1 MSKNK
6 IYWICQIGGWFTYGL
21 LNLFVFALADEPV
34 TPKRILGYFLLTVI
48 YIMVTHGYR
57 YFIIRWGWLKIISL
71 RLIPKVIGTI
81 IFLSIV
87 TSIIIIFQTR
97 LLENVSQDIPQA
109 FLVEFVIILILY
121 LLWSLIYFMYHYF
134 EKYRSSLKYEAAIN
148 EIQLKQLKSQLNPH
162 FIFNGLNSIRGLIDE
177 NPKKAKQA
185 INQLSNLLRNSLGM
199 DEKRLIHF
207 QEELNTVKDY
217 LDLENVRYEERLK
230 TSFNVHP
237 DSNKFEVPPLMIQ
250 TLIENGIKHGI
261 ATLKEGG
268 TLELSTDV
276 TRSHLIIR
284 IRNSGQYRNGQANNA
299 GGYGL
304 TNTKKRLKLLY
315 GDKAS
320 FKIFNESDQFV
331 MTEVTIPHYY

>member
-6 IYWICQIGGWFTYGL
+6 IYWICQVGGWLTYAL
-21 LNLFVFALADEPV
+21 LNLFVFALTEEPV
-34 TPKRILGYFLLTVI
+34 TLNRILGHFLLAVI
-48 YIMVTHGYR
+48 YIMITHGYR
-57 YFIIRWGWLKIISL
+57 YYIIRWGWLKIISL
-71 RLIPKVIGTI
+71 RLIPKVLGTI
-81 IFLSIV
+81 VLLSIITSVVIFL
-87 TSIIIIFQTR
+87 QTQ
-97 LLENVSQDIPQA
+97 LLEHVSQDITQA
-109 FLVEFVIILILY
+109 FLVEFFITFILY

-148 EIQLKQLKSQLNPH
+148 EIQLQQLKSQLNPH

-177 NPKKAKQA
+177 DPKKAKQA

-199 DEKRLIHF
+199 DEKRLVGF
-207 QEELNTVKDY
+207 QEELNTVQDY

-230 TSFNVHP
+230 TNIQVHP

-268 TLELSTDV
+268 TLELTTDV
-276 TRSHLIIR
+276 TKSHMTIR
-284 IRNSGQYRNGQANNA
+284 IRNSGQYQNGKTMNV

-304 TNTKKRLKLLY
+304 ANTKKRLKLLY

-320 FKIFNESDQFV
+320 LKIFNESDQFV
-331 MTEVTIPHYY
+331 MTEVRIPHYY